1 MDIVNSKKI
10 MSELIKNFYA
20 KNKFQPWNVCDYD
33 NISKL
38 VIFNGHSIFRVFK
51 ENFLPIAE
59 NETGFKKDTLI
70 KVFNTDLTDYKKS
83 EKIEINAKYDDVNKN
98 FFNCLD
104 DKIYF
109 DNDLLKYLDKKQ
121 KYDFYYKAEKQPIFV
136 KCNDY
141 IVAMILPVNIKN

>member
-38 VIFNGHSIFRVFK
+38 VIFNEHSIFRVFK

-83 EKIEINAKYDDVNKN
+83 EKIEINAKYVNKK

-121 KYDFYYKAEKQPIFV
+121 KYDFYYKAERQPIFV
-136 KCNDY
+136 KCKDY
-141 IVAMILPVNIKN
+141 IVAIILPVNILK

>member
-1 MDIVNSKKI
+1 MDIMNSKKI
-10 MSELIKNFYA
+10 MSELVKNFYA

-33 NISKL
+33 NVSKL

-51 ENFLPIAE
+51 DDLLPIAE
-59 NETGFKKDTLI
+59 NEAGFKKDTLI

-83 EKIEINAKYDDVNKN
+83 EKMEVNAKYVNKK

-109 DNDLLKYLDKKQ
+109 DNDLLKYFDKKQ

-141 IVAMILPVNIKN
+141 IVAMILPVTVLV

>member
-10 MSELIKNFYA
+10 MSELVKNFYA
-20 KNKFQPWNVCDYD
+20 KNKFQLWNVCDYD

-38 VIFNGHSIFRVFK
+38 VIFNGHSIFRVLK

-83 EKIEINAKYDDVNKN
+83 EKIEINAKYDDANKK

-104 DKIYF
+104 GKIYF

-136 KCNDY
+136 KCNGY
-141 IVAMILPVNIKN
+141 IVAMILPININQ

>member
-1 MDIVNSKKI
+1 MDFVNSKKI
-10 MSELIKNFYA
+10 MSELVKNFYA

-51 ENFLPIAE
+51 DNFLPIAE
-59 NETGFKKDTLI
+59 NEVGFKKDVLM
-70 KVFNTDLTDYKKS
+70 KAFNIDLTDYKKS
-83 EKIEINAKYDDVNKN
+83 EKIEVNAKYDDVHKK
-98 FFNCLD
+98 FFDCLD

-136 KCNDY
+136 KCGDY
-141 IVAMILPVNIKN
+141 TVAMILPVNIRK